1 MAKILQPQIQLLYT
15 EARLVA
21 LFQAL
26 DELHSAA
33 SEDRLN
39 TLTTVS
45 KVELVGWLHELV
57 YTAEETIAEIEGRGG
72 SEQPALSLVKKSVS

>member
-1 MAKILQPQIQLLYT
+1 MAKILQPNIQLLYT

-21 LFQAL
+21 LLQTL

-39 TLTTVS
+39 TMTTVS
-45 KVELVGWLHELV
+45 KVELVGWLNELV
-57 YTAEETIAEIEGRGG
+57 YTAQETIAEIEGRGG
-72 SEQPALSLVKKSVS
+72 SEKPALSLVKKSVS

>member
-1 MAKILQPQIQLLYT
+1 MVKILQPQIQLLYT

-39 TLTTVS
+39 AITTVS

-57 YTAEETIAEIEGRGG
+57 YTAQETIAEIEGRAG

>member
-1 MAKILQPQIQLLYT
+1 MATILRPNIQLLYT

-21 LFQAL
+21 LFQTL

-39 TLTTVS
+39 TVTTVS
-45 KVELVGWLHELV
+45 KVELVGWLNELV

-72 SEQPALSLVKKSVS
+72 SEKPVLRLVEKSVS

>member
-1 MAKILQPQIQLLYT
+1 MAKILKPNIQLLIT

-21 LFQAL
+21 LFQTL
-26 DELHSAA
+26 DELHTAA

-45 KVELVGWLHELV
+45 KVELVGWLYELV
-57 YTAEETIAEIEGRGG
+57 YTAQETIGEIEGRGG
-72 SEQPALSLVKKSVS
+72 SEQPTLSLVKKSVS

>member
-1 MAKILQPQIQLLYT
+1 MAKILQPNIQLLYT

-39 TLTTVS
+39 TLTTAS

-57 YTAEETIAEIEGRGG
+57 YTAQETIAEIEGRGG
-72 SEQPALSLVKKSVS
+72 SEKPALSLVKKSVS

>member
-1 MAKILQPQIQLLYT
+1 MTKILQPQIQLLYT

-26 DELHSAA
+26 DELHTAA
-33 SEDRLN
+33 SEDRLH

-57 YTAEETIAEIEGRGG
+57 YTAQETIGEIEGRGG
-72 SEQPALSLVKKSVS
+72 SEHPALSLVKKSVS

>member
-1 MAKILQPQIQLLYT
+1 MAKILQSNIQLLYT
-15 EARLVA
+15 EARLAA
-21 LFQAL
+21 LFQTL

-39 TLTTVS
+39 TVTTVS
-45 KVELVGWLHELV
+45 KVELVGWLNELV

-72 SEQPALSLVKKSVS
+72 SEKPILRLVEKSVS